1 MTEFNKPTQEED
13 WGALAEKHLA
23 SIKRDMKISLENA
36 VVRAAHKVMTEF
48 NDTERESK
56 VKQEAVRAAMQVR
69 RVTPEDVKKIE
80 MPWMTQQEV
89 YDELRNGV
97 IEEVAQH
104 IEKLTG
110 FGQDTI
116 SSFAIYIRGMK
127 K

>member
-1 MTEFNKPTQEED
+1 
-13 WGALAEKHLA
+13 
-23 SIKRDMKISLENA
+23 
-36 VVRAAHKVMTEF
+36 MTEF

-56 VKQEAVRAAMQVR
+56 VKQEL
-69 RVTPEDVKKIE
+69 VKQQLDRLEAEVAQLKVK
-80 MPWMTQQEV
+80 TQQEF

-116 SSFAIYIRGMK
+116 SSFAIYIREMK

>member
-1 MTEFNKPTQEED
+1 MIEPTTPDEDEAFNE
-13 WGALAEKHLA
+13 
-23 SIKRDMKISLENA
+23 
-36 VVRAAHKVMTEF
+36 V
-48 NDTERESK
+48 ERLS
-56 VKQEAVRAAMQVR
+56 
-69 RVTPEDVKKIE
+69 RVAQKLVHMAQDN
-80 MPWMTQQEV
+80 
-89 YDELRNGV
+89 RNRI